1 MWSNLAV
8 AYSKT
13 PGQKERAKDGFLHAA
28 TLCREALKANPN
40 DAVVLSDLAM
50 FVASEGNE
58 RQEPLV
64 LIERALALAPQDTDV
79 QFNAAETYESLGYR
93 KEALDWVAK
102 LIAAGVSAGRHQPE
116 PGAPG
121 PRQGQTLPEHSPG
134 TEKIAFRQFHALAP
148 P

>member
-1 MWSNLAV
+1 
-8 AYSKT
+8 
-13 PGQKERAKDGFLHAA
+13 
-28 TLCREALKANPN
+28 LCREALKANPN
-40 DAVVLSDLAM
+40 DAVMLSDLAM

-116 PGAPG
+116 PGARG

-134 TEKIAFRQFHALAP
+134 TEKIGELYT
-148 P
+148 